1 MVGATFAVTM
11 SETTSKSN
19 LTILVVEAT
28 STSTK
33 DSTESNFDSR
43 STALSFGSKEILG
56 ESSIWLDLC
65 KNAEAIRSINVSDK
79 GRLGTTTISSEEQN
93 VEALGFVIENKD
105 LGLTLQNRLTASP
118 KIHFL
123 VSANILGVTPKAS
136 GMSLRVG
143 SGESDW
149 IVTSSLLVLADGG
162 RSSVCRDLGISNINH
177 AYNQHAIVSN
187 VAFEKA
193 HEGVAFER
201 FTDTGP
207 LAVLPLRKF
216 KTENR
221 CSVVWSVN
229 PDESDEILDLEEA
242 ELRKRLQNSFGY
254 RLGEITRIGRLGC
267 FPLNQSL
274 AREQIRPGLVLLG
287 NVAHTLHPVAGQG
300 MNLALRDMQSLIASI
315 ERGFKDGMDCGDM
328 RVLQRY
334 MERQSDDQYQV
345 ITFTD
350 KLVSLFSSNA
360 PSEVLVRKFG
370 LLSLELFPLLRKTLA
385 KKAMGLG

>member
-1 MVGATFAVTM
+1 MIINTPQNNYDIVIVGGGMVGATFAVTM

-93 VEALGFVIENKD
+93 VEALGFVIENED
-105 LGLTLQNRLTASP
+105 LRLTLQNRLTASP

-123 VSANILGVTPKAS
+123 ISANILGVTPKAS

-162 RSSVCRDLGISNINH
+162 RSSVCRDLGISNINSRLQPACYSLH
-177 AYNQHAIVSN
+177 

-193 HEGVAFER
+193 QEGVAFKR

-207 LAVLPLRKF
+207 L
-216 KTENR
+216 T
-221 CSVVWSVN
+221 
-229 PDESDEILDLEEA
+229 
-242 ELRKRLQNSFGY
+242 
-254 RLGEITRIGRLGC
+254 
-267 FPLNQSL
+267 
-274 AREQIRPGLVLLG
+274 
-287 NVAHTLHPVAGQG
+287 
-300 MNLALRDMQSLIASI
+300 
-315 ERGFKDGMDCGDM
+315 
-328 RVLQRY
+328 
-334 MERQSDDQYQV
+334 V
-345 ITFTD
+345 IT
-350 KLVSLFSSNA
+350 
-360 PSEVLVRKFG
+360 PSANLK
-370 LLSLELFPLLRKTLA
+370 
-385 KKAMGLG
+385 

>member
-56 ESSIWLDLC
+56 KSSIWLDLC

-79 GRLGTTTISSEEQN
+79 GRVGTTTISSEEQN
-93 VEALGFVIENKD
+93 VEALGFVIENED
-105 LGLTLQNRLTASP
+105 LRLTLQNRLTASP

-254 RLGEITRIGRLGC
+254 RLGEITRIGRLAC

-315 ERGFKDGMDCGDM
+315 EKGFKDGMGCGDM
-328 RVLQRY
+328 RVLQSY
-334 MERQSDDQYQV
+334 LERQSDDQYQV
-345 ITFTD
+345 ITFT
-350 KLVSLFSSNA
+350 
-360 PSEVLVRKFG
+360 
-370 LLSLELFPLLRKTLA
+370 LLTN
-385 KKAMGLG
+385 

>member
-28 STSTK
+28 APFAK

-65 KNAEAIRSINVSDK
+65 KNAEAIRKINVSDK

-118 KIHFL
+118 NIHFL
-123 VSANILGVTPKAS
+123 VSANIIGVTPRAS

-143 SGESDW
+143 SRESDW

-162 RSSVCRDLGISNINH
+162 RSPVCRDLGISSINH

-187 VAFEKA
+187 VAFENCLLYTSPSPRDV
-193 HEGVAFER
+193 E
-201 FTDTGP
+201 
-207 LAVLPLRKF
+207 
-216 KTENR
+216 
-221 CSVVWSVN
+221 
-229 PDESDEILDLEEA
+229 ES
-242 ELRKRLQNSFGY
+242 RM
-254 RLGEITRIGRLGC
+254 
-267 FPLNQSL
+267 P
-274 AREQIRPGLVLLG
+274 
-287 NVAHTLHPVAGQG
+287 
-300 MNLALRDMQSLIASI
+300 
-315 ERGFKDGMDCGDM
+315 
-328 RVLQRY
+328 
-334 MERQSDDQYQV
+334 
-345 ITFTD
+345 
-350 KLVSLFSSNA
+350 SSA
-360 PSEVLVRKFG
+360 
-370 LLSLELFPLLRKTLA
+370 
-385 KKAMGLG
+385 